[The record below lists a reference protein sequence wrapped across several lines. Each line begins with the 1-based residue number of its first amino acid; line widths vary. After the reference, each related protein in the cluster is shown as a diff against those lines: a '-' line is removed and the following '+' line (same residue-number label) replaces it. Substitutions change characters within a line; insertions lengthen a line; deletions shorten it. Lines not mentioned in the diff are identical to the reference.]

1 MGGGRMSL
9 QSVEK
14 GIEALKAGRR
24 DEGVR
29 LLRIALRDPQ
39 ITGAMRAV
47 ALLWLAQVTEEPIEK
62 RGYYVEAMAA
72 DPTNPQVRQIY
83 EAYLASQYM
92 PPASPTASSTG
103 TYPVVPPGGAPT
115 ILPSAV
121 PTSSASNSPFAPTQP
136 TRSPGTGPLTPPMPQ
151 GGISLHHITT
161 VIDGPNGPGTA
172 FFVARDGLL
181 ATTRYVV
188 GGQDRVVI
196 ELATGRQLDAFVV
209 RSYPEFDLAFIYVEQ
224 QVTDLM
230 PLSQL
235 PNVAEESFIT
245 LIGPRGGIVRG
256 RRRATKNVPKLG
268 WIPTDFTELP
278 DAGGSPVLDDRQH
291 LVGMMTRNTSSTSNY
306 LYGLHI
312 SVIRSQVDL
321 FRQEA
326 LEGGRVYCVRCGSYS
341 RALAAGGYYCETCG
355 GLHPNAE
362 NVVRLQ
368 QDWMKAFYVETNRMA
383 CPHCNATVGFH
394 KGLCLRCGRPM
405 TGR

>member
-1 MGGGRMSL
+1 MSL

-29 LLRIALRDPQ
+29 LLRIALRDAQ
-39 ITGAMRAV
+39 VTGALRAA
-47 ALLWLAQVTEEPIEK
+47 ALLWLAQVTDEPVEK
-62 RGYYVEAMAA
+62 RNYYNEAMAA
-72 DPTNPQVRQIY
+72 DPNNPQVRQIY
-83 EAYLASQYM
+83 EAYLASQFM
-92 PPASPTASSTG
+92 PPAPSPASSTG
-103 TYPVVPPGGAPT
+103 TYPVVPPIAAPNTLPGMGAPT
-115 ILPSAV
+115 PSG
-121 PTSSASNSPFAPTQP
+121 SSSPFAPTQP
-136 TRSPGTGPLTPPMPQ
+136 TRSPGTGPLMPPTPQ
-151 GGISLHHITT
+151 AGISLHHVAT
-161 VIDGPNGPGTA
+161 VIGGPNGPGTA
-172 FFVARDGLL
+172 FFAARDGLL

-188 GGQDRVVI
+188 GGHDRLVI
-196 ELATGRQLDAFVV
+196 ELATGRQLDGYVV
-209 RSYPEFDLAFIYVEQ
+209 RSYPEYDLAFIYVEQ

-230 PLSQL
+230 PLSPL
-235 PNVAEESFIT
+235 PNVAEEIFLT
-245 LIGPRGGIVRG
+245 LVGPKGAIVRG
-256 RRRATKNVPKLG
+256 RRRATKKVIKPG
-268 WIPTDFTELP
+268 WFPTDFTELP

-326 LEGGRVYCVRCGSYS
+326 MEGGRVYCIHCGSYS
-341 RALAAGGYYCETCG
+341 RAFSSGGYYCEHCG

-368 QDWMKAFYVETNRMA
+368 QDWMKVFYVETNRMP

-394 KGLCLRCGRPM
+394 KGMCLRCGRPA